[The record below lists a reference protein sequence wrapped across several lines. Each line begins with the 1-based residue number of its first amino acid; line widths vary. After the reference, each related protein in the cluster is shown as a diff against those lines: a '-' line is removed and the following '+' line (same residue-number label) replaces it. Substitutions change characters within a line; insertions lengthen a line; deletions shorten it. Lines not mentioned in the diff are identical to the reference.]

1 MSQKQE
7 LENEAKAKFEKHVNE
22 LSLLMRCRN
31 NPLCNESKPCDKCD
45 KFSKSFKKDLKAKY
59 FRKLAN
65 IKSNDLTNNQA
76 EEYGLGLSANRENE
90 IDHQVLGS
98 SSQGMRITRLRQK
111 GLIQ

>member
-31 NPLCNESKPCDKCD
+31 NPLCNESKPCDNCD

-59 FRKLAN
+59 SCKLAN
-65 IKSNDLTNNQA
+65 IKSNDLTNNQP
-76 EEYGLGLSANRENE
+76 EEYSYGKSKNRKNE

-98 SSQGMRITRLRQK
+98 STQGQRITRLRQK
-111 GLIQ
+111 GLL